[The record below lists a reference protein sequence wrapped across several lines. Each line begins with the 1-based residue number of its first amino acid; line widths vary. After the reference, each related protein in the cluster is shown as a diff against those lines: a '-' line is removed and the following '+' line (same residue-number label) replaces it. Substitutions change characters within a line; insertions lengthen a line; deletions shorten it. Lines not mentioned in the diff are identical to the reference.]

1 MTGRTVQK
9 HARIYIDGYDMSGYT
24 RSIPSLSTSFE
35 EVIGSALSDEIK
47 NGLPGHAMISPGTIS
62 AFLDNTA
69 TSGLHEILN
78 SGTGTRTV
86 TIAIGDRATPA
97 EGDPVFAGQFEQV
110 DYIASGEDFI
120 NAALNLGGWSDA
132 ASTLLYDKAW
142 GTLLHENSAET
153 AANTANSGLSSYS
166 EASTTKGGFLVYQV
180 LSGNGTATISCDD
193 SADNSAWSALSGAT
207 TGELDCSS
215 VQHGLVALAT
225 TATVRRY
232 LRWQI
237 SLNTATTVTFVL
249 AFIRPE

>member
-1 MTGRTVQK
+1 MSGRTVQK

-24 RSIPSLSTSFE
+24 RSVPSLSTTFE

-47 NGLPGHAMISPGTIS
+47 NGLPGQAMISPGTLN

-69 TSGLHEILN
+69 TSGLHAILN
-78 SGTGTRTV
+78 AGTGTRTIMV
-86 TIAIGDRATPA
+86 AIGDRAAPA
-97 EGDPVFAGQFEQV
+97 EGDPVFAGQFEQLSYV
-110 DYIASGEDFI
+110 ASGEDFI
-120 NAALNLGGWSDA
+120 NATVDMGGWSDV
-132 ASTLLYDKAW
+132 ASTKLYDKAW
-142 GTLLHENSAET
+142 GTLLHESNAET

-166 EASTTKGGFLVYQV
+166 AASTTKGGFLVYQV
-180 LSGNGTATISCDD
+180 LSGNGTATISVDD
-193 SADNSAWSALSGAT
+193 SADNSIWLALSGAT

-215 VQHGLVALAT
+215 VKHGLVALAT

-237 SLNTATTVTFVL
+237 SLNTATTVSFVL